1 MLTNSK
7 LWQNNL
13 TLPEHNFRTCMTD
26 SKVHSNIIFSQQ
38 IDVELRK
45 IVQKYPVGKVF
56 LLTDQTAAGFC
67 LPLIQSVID
76 EFSIRT
82 VAIPSGEENKNIQ
95 SVGLVWDFLSNNGAD
110 RKSLLINIGGGMLTD
125 LGGFAAS
132 TFKRGL
138 DFVNIP
144 TTLLAQVDASL
155 GGKTGFN
162 FNGLKNE
169 IGVFME
175 PNSVIINVNF
185 LKTIDREN
193 FLSGYA
199 EMLKH
204 GLIKSREHWD
214 ELLAFDMEN
223 IDYDALQEIIAH
235 SVAVKEWHVLNDLT
249 EQNIRKALNF
259 GHTVGHAFESYA
271 MKTGRPILH
280 GYAVVYGMIAELY
293 LSVKQ
298 CGLGIEE
305 LNSISSWMISK
316 YGKFEIQESDFEALY
331 QLMTHDKKN
340 EGKRI
345 NFTLIPE
352 IGKVEINVDCPK
364 ELIVE
369 ALNYYKSCGLRDTSS
384 EL

>member
-1 MLTNSK
+1 
-7 LWQNNL
+7 
-13 TLPEHNFRTCMTD
+13 MTD
-26 SKVHSNIIFSQQ
+26 SKVHSNIVFSQH
-38 IDVELRK
+38 IAGELRK
-45 IVQKYPVGKVF
+45 IVEKYPAGNVF
-56 LLTDQTAAGFC
+56 LLTDQTASGFC
-67 LPLIQSVID
+67 LPLVQTVID
-76 EFSIRT
+76 EFSIRCL
-82 VAIPSGEENKNIQ
+82 AIPSGEENKNIH
-95 SVGLVWDFLSNNGAD
+95 SVGLVWDFLSNSGAD
-110 RKSLLINIGGGMLTD
+110 RKSLLINLGGGMLTD

-175 PNSVIINVNF
+175 PNSVLINTSF
-185 LKTIDREN
+185 LKTIDHEN

-204 GLIKSREHWD
+204 GLIKSREHWN
-214 ELLAFDMEN
+214 ELMAFDTKN
-223 IDYDALQEIIAH
+223 ISYEALQEIIAH
-235 SVAVKEWHVLNDLT
+235 SVAVKEWHVLNDLR
-249 EQNIRKALNF
+249 EQHIRKALNF
-259 GHTVGHAFESYA
+259 GHTIGHAFESYA

-298 CGLGIEE
+298 CGLKIDE
-305 LNSISSWMISK
+305 LNRIAGWLLSE
-316 YGKFEIQESDFEALY
+316 YGKFDIQESDFEALY
-331 QLMTHDKKN
+331 ELMTHDKKN
-340 EGKRI
+340 EGQRI

-364 ELIVE
+364 ELIFE
-369 ALNYYKSCGLRDTSS
+369 ALEYYKNLK
-384 EL
+384 

>member
-1 MLTNSK
+1 
-7 LWQNNL
+7 
-13 TLPEHNFRTCMTD
+13 MTD
-26 SKVHSNIIFSQQ
+26 PKVHSNIVFSQH
-38 IDVELRK
+38 VGSELRK
-45 IVQKYPVGKVF
+45 IVEKYPEGKMF
-56 LLTDQTAAGFC
+56 LLTDRTAAGYC
-67 LPLIQSVID
+67 LPIVQSVLD
-76 EFSIRT
+76 EFNIKQI
-82 VAIPSGEENKNIQ
+82 AIPSGEENKTIQ

-138 DFVNIP
+138 DFINIP

-175 PNSVIINVNF
+175 PNSVIINTNF
-185 LKTIDREN
+185 LKTIDHQN

-204 GLIKSREHWD
+204 GLIKSREHWQ
-214 ELLAFDMEN
+214 ELLAYDLEIIN
-223 IDYDALQEIIAH
+223 YDALQEIIAH
-235 SVAVKEWHVLNDLT
+235 SVAIKEWHVLNDLT

-259 GHTVGHAFESYA
+259 GHTIGHAFESYA

-293 LSVKQ
+293 LSAIK
-298 CGLGIEE
+298 CGL
-305 LNSISSWMISK
+305 
-316 YGKFEIQESDFEALY
+316 
-331 QLMTHDKKN
+331 
-340 EGKRI
+340 
-345 NFTLIPE
+345 
-352 IGKVEINVDCPK
+352 
-364 ELIVE
+364 
-369 ALNYYKSCGLRDTSS
+369 
-384 EL
+384 

>member
-1 MLTNSK
+1 MA
-7 LWQNNL
+7 
-13 TLPEHNFRTCMTD
+13 D
-26 SKVHSNIIFSQQ
+26 SKVHSNIVFSQH
-38 IDVELRK
+38 IEAELRK
-45 IVQKYPVGKVF
+45 IVQKYSAGKVF

-67 LPLIQSVID
+67 LPLIQPVLD
-76 EFSIRT
+76 EYSIKAVT
-82 VAIPSGEENKNIQ
+82 IPSGEGNKNIQ
-95 SVGLVWDFLSNNGAD
+95 SVIQVWDFLSNNGAD
-110 RKSLLINIGGGMLTD
+110 RKSLLINLGGGMLTD

-175 PNSVIINVNF
+175 PNSVLINTNF
-185 LKTIDREN
+185 LRTIDREN

-204 GLIKSREHWD
+204 GLIKSRDHWN
-214 ELLAFDMEN
+214 ELLAYDMGN
-223 IDYDALQEIIAH
+223 INYDALQEIIAH
-235 SVAVKEWHVLNDLT
+235 SVAVKEWHVLNDLR

-259 GHTVGHAFESYA
+259 GHTIGHAFESYA
-271 MKTGRPILH
+271 MKSGHPILH

-293 LSVKQ
+293 LSAKQ
-298 CGLGIEE
+298 CGLGADE
-305 LNSISSWMISK
+305 LNSISAWMISN

-352 IGKVEINVDCPK
+352 IGKVEINVDCSK
-364 ELIVE
+364 ELIIR
-369 ALNYYKSCGLRDTSS
+369 ALKYYKNI
-384 EL
+384 

>member
-1 MLTNSK
+1 
-7 LWQNNL
+7 
-13 TLPEHNFRTCMTD
+13 MTD

-38 IDVELRK
+38 IVHELRK
-45 IVQKYPVGKVF
+45 IVQKYPAGKVF
-56 LLTDQTAAGFC
+56 LVTDQTAAGFC
-67 LPLIQSVID
+67 LPLIQPVID
-76 EFSIRT
+76 EFSLKML
-82 VAIPSGEENKNIQ
+82 AIPSGEENKNIQ

-110 RKSLLINIGGGMLTD
+110 RKSLLLNLGGGMLTD

-144 TTLLAQVDASL
+144 TTLLAQVDASI

-175 PNSVIINVNF
+175 PDSVLINTNF
-185 LKTIDREN
+185 LKTIDFEN

-204 GLIKSREHWD
+204 GLIKSPEHWN
-214 ELLAFDMEN
+214 ELLAFDFGN

-235 SVAVKEWHVLNDLT
+235 SVAIKEWHVLNDLT

-259 GHTVGHAFESYA
+259 GHTIGHAFESYA
-271 MKTGRPILH
+271 MKTGRPVLH

-298 CGLGIEE
+298 CGLSIDE
-305 LNSISSWMISK
+305 LNRISVWLLGQ
-316 YGKFEIQESDFEALY
+316 YGKFEIQKSDFEALY

-340 EGKRI
+340 EGRRI

-352 IGKVEINVDCPK
+352 IGKVEINVDCSK

-369 ALNYYKSCGLRDTSS
+369 ALEYYKSL
-384 EL
+384 

>member
-1 MLTNSK
+1 
-7 LWQNNL
+7 
-13 TLPEHNFRTCMTD
+13 MTD

-38 IDVELRK
+38 IGTDLRK
-45 IVQKYPVGKVF
+45 IVLKYPAGKVF
-56 LLTDQTAAGFC
+56 LLTDQTAADYC
-67 LPLIQSVID
+67 LPLVQSVID
-76 EFSIRT
+76 EFSIKT
-82 VAIPSGEENKNIQ
+82 VAIASGEENKNIQ
-95 SVGLVWDFLSNNGAD
+95 SVGLVWDFLSNNEAD

-175 PNSVIINVNF
+175 PNSVIINTNF
-185 LKTIDREN
+185 LKTIDHKN

-204 GLIKSREHWD
+204 GLIKSRKHWD
-214 ELLAFDMEN
+214 ELLDFDMEN

-259 GHTVGHAFESYA
+259 GHTIGHAFESYA

-280 GYAVVYGMIAELY
+280 GYAVVYGMIVELY
-293 LSVKQ
+293 LSVNQ
-298 CGLGIEE
+298 CGLGNDE
-305 LNSISSWMISK
+305 LKTISSWLIAK
-316 YGKFEIQESDFEALY
+316 YDKFEIQESDFEALY

-352 IGKVEINVDCPK
+352 IGKVEINVDCSK
-364 ELIVE
+364 ELIIE
-369 ALNYYKSCGLRDTSS
+369 ALEYYCSI
-384 EL
+384 

>member
-1 MLTNSK
+1 MI
-7 LWQNNL
+7 
-13 TLPEHNFRTCMTD
+13 D
-26 SKVHSNIIFSQQ
+26 SKIHSNIVFSQL
-38 IDVELRK
+38 IADELRK
-45 IVQKYPVGKVF
+45 LVKNYPSGKVF
-56 LLTDQTAAGFC
+56 LLTDKVASGFC

-76 EFSIRT
+76 EFSIRC
-82 VAIPSGEENKNIQ
+82 VVIPSGEENKNID
-95 SVGLVWDFLSNNGAD
+95 SVGLVWSFLSKNGAD
-110 RKSLLINIGGGMLTD
+110 RKSLLVNIGGGMLTD

-175 PNSVIINVNF
+175 PQSVIINTEF
-185 LKTIDREN
+185 LKTIDKEN

-204 GLIKSREHWD
+204 GLIKSLEHWN
-214 ELLAFDMEN
+214 ELLEFDIEN
-223 IDYDALQEIIAH
+223 INYEALQEIIAH
-235 SVAVKEWHVLNDLT
+235 SVAVKEWHVINDLR
-249 EQNIRKALNF
+249 EQHIRKALNF

-271 MKTGRPILH
+271 MYTGRPILH

-293 LSVKQ
+293 LSHKQ
-298 CGLGIEE
+298 CGLSSSE
-305 LNSISSWMISK
+305 LNAISDWMIAR
-316 YGKFEIQESDFEALY
+316 YGKFEIAESDFAALY
-331 QLMTHDKKN
+331 ELMTHDKKN

-369 ALNYYKSCGLRDTSS
+369 ALEYYKNL
-384 EL
+384 

>member
-1 MLTNSK
+1 
-7 LWQNNL
+7 
-13 TLPEHNFRTCMTD
+13 MTH
-26 SKVHSNIIFSQQ
+26 SKVHSNIVFSQH
-38 IDVELRK
+38 IDDELR
-45 IVQKYPVGKVF
+45 ILIQNYPEGKVF
-56 LLTDQTAAGFC
+56 VLTDQTAGGFC
-67 LPLIQSVID
+67 LPLIQPVLD
-76 EFSIRT
+76 EFAIKQI
-82 VAIPSGEENKNIQ
+82 AIPSGEENKNIQ
-95 SVGLVWDFLSNNGAD
+95 SVQLVWDFLSNNGAD
-110 RKSLLINIGGGMLTD
+110 RKSLLINLGGGMLTD

-169 IGVFME
+169 IGVFKE
-175 PNSVIINVNF
+175 PNAVLINTNF
-185 LKTIDREN
+185 LKSIDREN

-204 GLIKSREHWD
+204 GLIHSPEHWA
-214 ELLAFDMEN
+214 ELLSFNFEN

-235 SVAVKEWHVLNDLT
+235 SVAIKEWHVENDLT
-249 EQNIRKALNF
+249 EQHIRKALNF
-259 GHTVGHAFESYA
+259 GHTIGHAFESYA
-271 MKTGRPILH
+271 MKTAHPILH

-298 CGLGIEE
+298 CGLSMEE
-305 LNSISSWMISK
+305 LKTISDWLIGR
-316 YGKFEIQESDFEALY
+316 YGKFEIKNTDYEALY

-340 EGKRI
+340 EGNRI

-352 IGKVEINVDCPK
+352 IGKVDINVDCSK
-364 ELIVE
+364 ELIFE
-369 ALNYYKSCGLRDTSS
+369 ALEYYSGCGLQVSGKNA
-384 EL
+384 

>member
-1 MLTNSK
+1 
-7 LWQNNL
+7 
-13 TLPEHNFRTCMTD
+13 MTD
-26 SKVHSNIIFSQQ
+26 SKVHSNIVFSQH
-38 IDVELRK
+38 IANELRK
-45 IVQKYPVGKVF
+45 IVQKYSLGKVF
-56 LLTDQTAAGFC
+56 LLTDQTASGFC
-67 LPLIQSVID
+67 LPLIQPVID
-76 EFSIRT
+76 EFSIRRI
-82 VAIPSGEENKNIQ
+82 AIPSGEENKNIQ

-110 RKSLLINIGGGMLTD
+110 RKSLIINIGGGMLTD

-175 PNSVIINVNF
+175 PNSVIINTNF
-185 LKTIDREN
+185 LKTIDHEN

-204 GLIKSREHWD
+204 GLIKSQDHWN
-214 ELLAFDMEN
+214 ELLIFDMEV
-223 IDYDALQEIIAH
+223 IDYDALQEIISH
-235 SVAVKEWHVLNDLT
+235 SVAIKEWHVLNDLR
-249 EQNIRKALNF
+249 EQHIRKALNF
-259 GHTVGHAFESYA
+259 GHTIGHAFESYA

-298 CGLGIEE
+298 CGLGIDE
-305 LNSISSWMISK
+305 LNSISEWMIAR
-316 YGKFEIQESDFEALY
+316 YGKFDIQESDFEALY

-340 EGKRI
+340 EGQRI

-364 ELIVE
+364 ELIIG
-369 ALNYYKSCGLRDTSS
+369 ALEYYAILK
-384 EL
+384 

>member
-1 MLTNSK
+1 
-7 LWQNNL
+7 
-13 TLPEHNFRTCMTD
+13 MTD

-45 IVQKYPVGKVF
+45 IVQKYPAGKVF

-76 EFSIRT
+76 EFSIRM
-82 VAIPSGEENKNIQ
+82 VAIPSSEENKNIQ

-204 GLIKSREHWD
+204 GLIKSREHWE

-223 IDYDALQEIIAH
+223 IDYDALQEIISH
-235 SVAVKEWHVLNDLT
+235 SVAIKEWHVLSDLT

-259 GHTVGHAFESYA
+259 GHTIGHAFESYA

-298 CGLGIEE
+298 CGLGIGE
-305 LNSISSWMISK
+305 LNSISSWMIAK

-364 ELIVE
+364 ELILE
-369 ALNYYKSCGLRDTSS
+369 ALEYYRKLK
-384 EL
+384 

>member
-1 MLTNSK
+1 
-7 LWQNNL
+7 
-13 TLPEHNFRTCMTD
+13 MTD
-26 SKVHSNIIFSQQ
+26 PKVHSNIIFSQQ
-38 IDVELRK
+38 IETELRK
-45 IVQKYPVGKVF
+45 IVQKYPSGKVF
-56 LLTDQTAAGFC
+56 LLTDQIASGFC
-67 LPLIQSVID
+67 IPVIQRLID
-76 EFSIRT
+76 EYSIRHFT
-82 VAIPSGEENKNIQ
+82 IPSGEENKTIQ
-95 SVGLVWDFLSNNGAD
+95 SVCLVWDFLSNNGAD
-110 RKSLLINIGGGMLTD
+110 RKSLMINIGGGMLTD

-132 TFKRGL
+132 TFKRGM

-144 TTLLAQVDASL
+144 TTLLAQVDASI

-175 PNSVIINVNF
+175 PNSVIINTNF
-185 LKTIDREN
+185 LKTIDHQN

-204 GLIKSREHWD
+204 GLIKSREHWK
-214 ELLAFDMEN
+214 ELLTFDMEN
-223 IDYDALQEIIAH
+223 INYEVLQEIIEH

-259 GHTVGHAFESYA
+259 GHTIGHAFESYA

-293 LSVKQ
+293 LSVKK
-298 CGLGIEE
+298 CGLGINE
-305 LNSISSWMISK
+305 LDSISAWMISK
-316 YGKFEIQESDFEALY
+316 YGKFEIQESDFGALY

-352 IGKVEINVDCPK
+352 IGKVEINVDCPM
-364 ELIVE
+364 ELIFE

>member
-1 MLTNSK
+1 
-7 LWQNNL
+7 
-13 TLPEHNFRTCMTD
+13 MTD

-45 IVQKYPVGKVF
+45 IVQKYSPGKVF
-56 LLTDQTAAGFC
+56 LLTDQTAAGYC
-67 LPLIQSVID
+67 LPLIQPVLD
-76 EFSIRT
+76 EFSIKYI
-82 VAIPSGEENKNIQ
+82 AIPSGEENKNIQ

-175 PNSVIINVNF
+175 PNSVIINTNF
-185 LKTIDREN
+185 LKTIDHEN

-214 ELLAFDMEN
+214 ELLAYDMEN
-223 IDYDALQEIIAH
+223 INYDELQEIIAH

-259 GHTVGHAFESYA
+259 GHTIGHAFESYA

-293 LSVKQ
+293 LSAKQ
-298 CGLGIEE
+298 CGLGIDE
-305 LNSISSWMISK
+305 LNHISSWLIAN
-316 YGKFEIQESDFEALY
+316 YGKFEIQEGDFEALY

-369 ALNYYKSCGLRDTSS
+369 ALEYYKNL
-384 EL
+384 

>member
-1 MLTNSK
+1 
-7 LWQNNL
+7 
-13 TLPEHNFRTCMTD
+13 MTD
-26 SKVHSNIIFSQQ
+26 SKVHSNIVFSQH
-38 IDVELRK
+38 ITDELRK
-45 IVQKYPVGKVF
+45 IVKSYPEGKAF

-67 LPLIQSVID
+67 LPLVKAVLD
-76 EFSIRT
+76 EFSIKYL
-82 VAIPSGEENKNIQ
+82 AIPSGEENKNIQ
-95 SVGLVWDFLSNNGAD
+95 SVGLVWDFMSNYGAD
-110 RKSLLINIGGGMLTD
+110 RKSLLINLGGGMLTD

-144 TTLLAQVDASL
+144 TTLLAQVDASI

-175 PNSVIINVNF
+175 PNSVIINTNF
-185 LKTIDREN
+185 LKTIDHEN

-204 GLIKSREHWD
+204 GLIKSRDHWN
-214 ELLAFDMEN
+214 ELLTFDMES

-235 SVAVKEWHVLNDLT
+235 SVAIKKWHVLNDLT

-259 GHTVGHAFESYA
+259 GHTIGHAFESYA

-280 GYAVVYGMIAELY
+280 GYAVVYGMVAELY
-293 LSVKQ
+293 LSAIE
-298 CGLGIEE
+298 CGLEISE
-305 LNSISSWMISK
+305 LDTISAWLLAK

-345 NFTLIPE
+345 NFTLISE

-369 ALNYYKSCGLRDTSS
+369 ALEYYRSI
-384 EL
+384 

>member
-1 MLTNSK
+1 
-7 LWQNNL
+7 
-13 TLPEHNFRTCMTD
+13 MTD
-26 SKVHSNIIFSQQ
+26 SKIHSNIVFSQH
-38 IDVELRK
+38 IVDELHK

-56 LLTDQTAAGFC
+56 LLTDQTAGRFC
-67 LPLIQSVID
+67 LPVIESVPG
-76 EFSIRT
+76 EFNIKQL
-82 VAIPSGEENKNIQ
+82 AIPSGEENKTIQ

-110 RKSLLINIGGGMLTD
+110 RKSLLINLGGGMLTD

-132 TFKRGL
+132 TFKRGI

-169 IGVFME
+169 IGVFNE
-175 PNSVIINVNF
+175 PNSVLINVNF
-185 LKTIDREN
+185 LRTIDHEN

-204 GLIKSREHWD
+204 GLIKSREHWQ
-214 ELLAFDMEN
+214 ELLVYDLEN
-223 IDYDALQEIIAH
+223 IHYETLQEIIAH
-235 SVAVKEWHVLNDLT
+235 SVAIKEWHVMNDLT

-259 GHTVGHAFESYA
+259 GHTIGHAFESYA

-293 LSVKQ
+293 LSAIK
-298 CGLGIEE
+298 CGLKMSE
-305 LNSISSWMISK
+305 LESISEWLISR
-316 YGKFEIQESDFEALY
+316 YGKFEIQESDFQALY
-331 QLMTHDKKN
+331 ELMTHDKKN

-352 IGKVEINVDCPK
+352 IGKVEINVDCQQ
-364 ELIVE
+364 ELIFE
-369 ALNYYKSCGLRDTSS
+369 ALEYYRSLKLKV
-384 EL
+384 